1 MKPNHLFRLLA
12 VMIFIFLLAAC
23 RNDEDSP
30 DLATPVEDTTQTQ
43 PTLPPVEQPTVPP
56 VEPTVTGDSGD
67 ATDSGETPPTT
78 GGDGADSGGD
88 MAQDGGGEAT
98 QGTGGAATTHTVME
112 REWTHQIARCYGTS
126 VTELI
131 QANQLAHP
139 GWIMAGEVWTIPNP
153 GSTGQVLGPPCII
166 YYNVQQGD
174 TLLSISRAYNVPI
187 DVLTF
192 INYGCYGYNAHYDYG
207 YYPPVP
213 TPYDDGGLYYYDY
226 FEGYGYLG
234 GCYYYSYPWLYIGD
248 LLVIP
253 VNAQNMGM
261 R

>member
-1 MKPNHLFRLLA
+1 MKPNHLFRFLA

-30 DLATPVEDTTQTQ
+30 DVATPVEDTTQTQ
-43 PTLPPVEQPTVPP
+43 PTQTPVEQPTEVPQ
-56 VEPTVTGDSGD
+56 VEPTAVPVPTS
-67 ATDSGETPPTT
+67 DSGETPTPTD
-78 GGDGADSGGD
+78 GGTDNS
-88 MAQDGGGEAT
+88 GGGEAT
-98 QGTGGAATTHTVME
+98 QGTGGAATSHTVME

-131 QANQLAHP
+131 QANHLAHP

-166 YYNVQQGD
+166 YYNAQQGD

-234 GCYYYSYPWLYIGD
+234 GCRYYSYPWLYIGD